1 MDNQTNEIDQW
12 LIDPT
17 LEESQLASPDLWLT
31 NFDVERQVVFS
42 KFGPYN
48 KLFLRPK
55 DFVKR
60 FYHTVYPL
68 LIEDWPLN
76 EEFQFFDGFCTINL
90 QLDIRFQATFKY
102 AQSQLEILS
111 EINEYIKNT
120 YYSAILKL
128 VKNELL
134 SLQDDSWVRNGL
146 GDIEKSIAL
155 VVSEMLVLENIQ
167 SQSVC
172 TIYASF
178 AEFPDVRPGK
188 NHLYLSVLKQSYE
201 VTEEKRDEQF
211 RQQRLEDQQKWSY
224 QQIQF
229 EDFEQYAELER
240 EKQIKDA
247 EHQKQLLLNQEL
259 QLQEQLEIQERMQVE
274 RFQHENRLKELS
286 LGLELQQKQ
295 QQSEQLRITEQQ
307 AHTEDLA
314 HKALLKDQEVQSE
327 IEKYAHKQVSWLT
340 AKAKKTEL
348 RIQHE
353 HQQEQLIFEM
363 NAAKEKR
370 QEERRMEIQEQN
382 YEMTK
387 NSDIYLRREIELLEL
402 DRKRLELHLEN
413 LAAKKNS
420 ER

>member
-1 MDNQTNEIDQW
+1 MDNQANEIDQW
-12 LIDPT
+12 LVDPT
-17 LEESQLASPDLWLT
+17 LEEGQLALSGLWLT
-31 NFDVERQVVFS
+31 NFDVNRQVVFS

-48 KLFLRPK
+48 KLFLCPK

-68 LIEDWPLN
+68 LIEDWPLH
-76 EEFQFFDGFCTINL
+76 EDFQFFDGFCTINI

-111 EINEYIKNT
+111 EINEHIKNT
-120 YYSAILKL
+120 YYSVIFDLL
-128 VKNELL
+128 KNELL

-155 VVSEMLVLENIQ
+155 VISEMLVLENIQ
-167 SQSVC
+167 AQVVC
-172 TIYASF
+172 TIDAAF
-178 AEFPDVRPGK
+178 AEFPNVRPGK
-188 NHLYLSVLKQSYE
+188 ERIYLSVLKQSYE
-201 VTEEKRDEQF
+201 VSEEKRAELF
-211 RQQRLEDQQKWSY
+211 RQQQLEDQQKRVH

-229 EDFEQYAELER
+229 EDFEKYTELER

-247 EHQKQLLLNQEL
+247 EHQKQVLLNQEL

-274 RFQHENRLKELS
+274 RFQHEKRLKGLALE
-286 LGLELQQKQ
+286 LELQQKQ
-295 QQSEQLRITEQQ
+295 QQAEQLRVTEQQ
-307 AHTEDLA
+307 VHTEELA
-314 HKALLKDQEVQSE
+314 HKALLKDQELQSE
-327 IEKYAHKQVSWLT
+327 IEKYAHKQASWLA

-348 RIQHE
+348 RIKHE

-363 NAAKEKR
+363 NAAKERR

-413 LAAKKNS
+413 LAAKKKG